1 MSPAGSGKCLGY
13 GTEIL
18 MFDGSTKEVQ
28 DIKVGDKLMGW
39 DSKPRNVLS
48 TTKGKE
54 ELIKIIPNKGEPWVC
69 NKSHI
74 LSVIE
79 TGKWNNTHLPNSY
92 DIEDINVMEFHNKT
106 TRNQKKLFKVPL
118 DWDYKK
124 VLIPPYWLGYWL
136 GDGVAKTTGI
146 TCCDEDA
153 KILVPYLEQYAK
165 VLNMEVVRYE
175 DKREGKSVSV
185 YSITK
190 ISKNKHI
197 NKLKEALKYYNIL

>member
-1 MSPAGSGKCLGY
+1 MRLS
-13 GTEIL
+13 
-18 MFDGSTKEVQ
+18 KEL
-28 DIKVGDKLMGW
+28 KLT
-39 DSKPRNVLS
+39 DASLNYLNES
-48 TTKGKE
+48 AYDYT
-54 ELIKIIPNKGEPWVC
+54 
-69 NKSHI
+69 
-74 LSVIE
+74 
-79 TGKWNNTHLPNSY
+79 KWN
-92 DIEDINVMEFHNKT
+92 V
-106 TRNQKKLFKVPL
+106 
-118 DWDYKK
+118 
-124 VLIPPYWLGYWL
+124 

-197 NKLKEALKYYNIL
+197 NKLKEALKYYNILSNKHIPKDYLMNSRKIRCELLAGLIDSDGGGSNGTIDYVSS